1 MQYQTTLKDP
11 ISFEGVGVHTGAPA
25 RVEIYPL
32 RADAGLQFRTG
43 GVTFPATAEYV
54 TDTQRATVIGAEGAS
69 VSTIEHL
76 MSALFGMGIDN
87 ALICV
92 DGPEIPIMDGSA
104 KAFADAIAAAGTQT
118 LTEPRRR
125 FIPAAPMFFR
135 DGDKTLVVLPASS
148 LRIKFAVDYPAP
160 VGAHYFDGEI
170 TPEFFARE
178 IAPSRTFAFEHEV
191 EALRR
196 RGLALGGTLEN
207 AIVFAPSGPL
217 SPLRWP
223 NEVVRHKVLDL
234 IGDLALLGAYPQCE
248 VVSLKS
254 GHKLNAIASKHL
266 RRHVTA
272 DVERA
277 ASK

>member
-1 MQYQTTLKDP
+1 M
-11 ISFEGVGVHTGAPA
+11 SFEGVGVHTGAPA
-25 RVEIYPL
+25 RVDIYPQ
-32 RADAGLQFRTG
+32 RADHGLQFRTG

-54 TDTQRATVIGAEGAS
+54 TDTQRATVIGSEGRS
-69 VSTIEHL
+69 ISTIEHL
-76 MSALFGMGIDN
+76 MAALFGMGIDN

-92 DGPEIPIMDGSA
+92 EGPEIPIMDGSA
-104 KAFADAIAAAGTQT
+104 KVFADAIAAVGTKV
-118 LTEPRRR
+118 LAEARRR
-125 FIPAAPMFFR
+125 YIPTAPLFFR
-135 DGDKTLVVLPASS
+135 DGDKTLVVLPAST
-148 LRIKFAVDYPAP
+148 LRIKFAVDYPQP

-196 RGLALGGTLEN
+196 RGLALGGSLKN
-207 AIVFAPSGPL
+207 AIVFAPAGPL

-266 RRHVTA
+266 RRHVSA
-272 DVERA
+272 DVDRA